1 MNLNEL
7 NSVFTDES
15 SKQIEFDKLSNSQSF
30 LLSGGNGLKV
40 GDVIT
45 IPVQAIVMDVFDLGK
60 GQKSNPTLCVA
71 GVVLSKS
78 GKEYANKFSL
88 AQLRRRTY
96 GKNLIVVKEGTFP
109 SIETS
114 DIEIV
119 TKIDKEAE
127 TAELINEIKFRVSK
141 IETHYVSVFENN
153 KSKVDDEGNLILV
166 AKQQPIFQVIK

>member
-1 MNLNEL
+1 MNVNEL

-40 GDVIT
+40 GDIVT
-45 IPVQAIVMDVFDLGK
+45 IPPQPIRMDVFDLGK
-60 GQKSNPTLCVA
+60 GQKSNATLCVA
-71 GVVLSKS
+71 GFVLSKS
-78 GKEYANKFSL
+78 GKEHANKFSL

-127 TAELINEIKFRVSK
+127 TAELINEIKFKVAK
-141 IETHYVSVFENN
+141 IETHYVSIFENG
-153 KSKVDDEGNLILV
+153 KSKIDTDGNLILA